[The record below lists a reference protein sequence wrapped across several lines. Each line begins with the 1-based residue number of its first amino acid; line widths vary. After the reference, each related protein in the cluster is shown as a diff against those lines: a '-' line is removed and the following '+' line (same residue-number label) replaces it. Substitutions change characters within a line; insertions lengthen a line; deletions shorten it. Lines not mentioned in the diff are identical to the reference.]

1 MFHSLIKVFNKIVGE
16 RLETLGERIKK
27 LRKEKKF
34 TQSELAGSRLTK
46 GMLSLIENGKAHP
59 SMESLRFLAKQLD
72 VEVSELLD
80 DGTLGKLREL
90 YTEIEED
97 LEKRSLMLNQ
107 EEILSLTVNI
117 IEKIE
122 PFLTQIQGNN
132 YEQIRLREV
141 YFLMNRTINKAKS
154 LDEYWKFINQYEAIH
169 AYSRMLRC
177 YFYLAFATME
187 QRNYHET
194 LSILK
199 EGEQRILQYELLIDP
214 IVRLDLYYNLTVA
227 YSATDDLEMSNHY
240 LQKAL
245 NIAKRKQI
253 FYRMDSFYELLFL
266 LSVANKEHDKS
277 AFYIEKL
284 KLLSDFADDKTIAMT
299 TAFCNLHYMNNVTL
313 QYEQVENLMK
323 DYSKQLEKVQAQ
335 HLLLNPKFI
344 GEQIYAQFML
354 GNYDQTIEVGK
365 ALMIPSFI
373 HHPIDLA
380 RYYRYFAVRALAYYH
395 IKDFEAAKRD
405 IIYAKNGVEDFSDT
419 IYKQFVLNAY
429 AEILFDEK
437 NV

>member
-1 MFHSLIKVFNKIVGE
+1 M
-16 RLETLGERIKK
+16 ETLGERIKK
-27 LRKEKKF
+27 LRKEKKL
-34 TQSELAGSRLTK
+34 TQSELAGERLTK
-46 GMLSLIENGKAHP
+46 GMLSLIENGKAQP

-80 DGTLGKLREL
+80 DGTLARLRDL
-90 YTEIEED
+90 YTSIEED
-97 LEKRSLMLNQ
+97 IEQRSLLIHQ
-107 EEILSLTVNI
+107 DEILSLTVKI

-122 PFLTQIQGNN
+122 PFLAQIQGNN

-199 EGEQRILQYELLIDP
+199 QGEQRIVQYELLIDP

-227 YSATDDLEMSNHY
+227 YSAVDDMEMSDRY

-245 NIAKRKQI
+245 EIAKRKQI
-253 FYRMDSFYELLFL
+253 FYRMDSFYELLFV
-266 LSVANKEHDKS
+266 LSIANKEHDKS

-284 KLLSDFADDKTIAMT
+284 KLLSDFADEVSIAT
-299 TAFCNLHYMNNVTL
+299 TSAFCNLHYINNVICQFT
-313 QYEQVENLMK
+313 QVEPLLSE
-323 DYSKQLEKVQAQ
+323 YEKQLESTASQP
-335 HLLLNPKFI
+335 LLQNPKFI
-344 GEQIYAQFML
+344 GEKIYAQFMV
-354 GNYDQTIEVGK
+354 GNYYQTIESGQS
-365 ALMIPSFI
+365 LTIPNFV

-380 RYYRYFAVRALAYYH
+380 RYYHYFAVRALAYYH
-395 IKDFEAAKRD
+395 INDLEAAKRD
-405 IIYAKNGVEDFSDT
+405 IIFAKNGVEDFPDT
-419 IYKQFVLNAY
+419 TYKQFVMDAY

-437 NV
+437 KV